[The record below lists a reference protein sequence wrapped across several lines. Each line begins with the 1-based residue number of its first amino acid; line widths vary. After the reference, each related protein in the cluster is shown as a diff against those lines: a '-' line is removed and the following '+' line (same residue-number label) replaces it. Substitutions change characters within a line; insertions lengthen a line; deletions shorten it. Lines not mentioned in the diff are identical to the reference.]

1 MQRTLWLDNYHP
13 VTTSILDGDATCE
26 VCIVGGGLSGIYTAY
41 LLAQKGVDVV
51 VLEAQSTLGLGTTAH
66 STGKLT
72 MQHGPI
78 FSTIPIDNAKDYYM
92 ANKKAIES
100 ALEQANANLFS
111 RVTSYLYATTE
122 KGKASLLNELEAY
135 KKLGIQAETPTDTE
149 LPFPLQ
155 LAIGIQ
161 NEAQINPVT
170 FLNHFAK
177 LALQAGARIYTGTR
191 VTKVTSQNKSVLA
204 NNHEVSFQKLI
215 LCTHYPIE
223 SIKGLYSAKLSIHR
237 AYLTAVKTAELLQG
251 QYLSV
256 DAESRTIRTA
266 LVNGTPY
273 FIYGGSEHLA
283 GTVGDTNKYYDT
295 LAAELKNTFDL
306 SRPEFSWSAQDVATP
321 DQIPYVGPLTKNDST
336 IYLATGYQKW
346 GLSNSLVAAEILS
359 ELMQGNTHPASGIYT
374 PSRNQFPQA
383 LYKMLVSI
391 GFIGEQLIGGHI
403 KRRKAPKC
411 THLGCKTRWN
421 EADETWDCPCHGSR
435 YSKNGKVL
443 EGPAVYPLNLN
454 EADT

>member
-1 MQRTLWLDNYHP
+1 MQNTLWLSDYHP
-13 VTTSILDGDATCE
+13 ITTSSLDKNITCE

-41 LLAQKGVDVV
+41 LLAKQGIDVI
-51 VLEAQSTLGLGTTAH
+51 VLEAQPTLGLGTTAH

-78 FSTIPIDNAKDYYM
+78 FSSIPIDSAKAYYT
-92 ANKKAIES
+92 ANKNAIES
-100 ALEQANANLFS
+100 ALEQTTADLFS
-111 RVTSYLYATTE
+111 RATSYLFATTE
-122 KGKASLLNELEAY
+122 KGKASLQDELEAY
-135 KKLGIQAETPTDTE
+135 KKIGITAEATTETE

-155 LAIGIQ
+155 LAIGIR
-161 NEAQINPVT
+161 NEAQINPVA

-177 LALQAGARIYTGTR
+177 LAIQAGARIYTGTR
-191 VTKVTSQNKSVLA
+191 VTKITPSNKSVLA
-204 NNHEVSFQKLI
+204 NDYEVSFKKLV

-223 SIKGLYSAKLSIHR
+223 SIIGLYSAKLSIHR
-237 AYLTAVKTAELLQG
+237 AYLLAVKSSELLQG

-256 DAESRTIRTA
+256 DTESRTIRTA
-266 LVNGTPY
+266 LVNDTPF

-283 GTVGDTNKYYDT
+283 GTVGNTQKYYDT
-295 LAAELKNTFDL
+295 LTLELKDTFDL
-306 SRPEFSWSAQDVATP
+306 PSPEFNWSAQDISTP

-336 IYLATGYQKW
+336 IYVATGYQKW

-359 ELMQGNTHPASGIYT
+359 ELMQGKTHPASSIFT

-383 LYKMLVSI
+383 LFKMLVSI

-403 KRRKAPKC
+403 TRRNAPKC

-421 EADETWDCPCHGSR
+421 EADETYDCPCHGSR
-435 YSKNGKVL
+435 YSKDGKVL
-443 EGPAVYPLNLN
+443 EGPAVYPLNLK